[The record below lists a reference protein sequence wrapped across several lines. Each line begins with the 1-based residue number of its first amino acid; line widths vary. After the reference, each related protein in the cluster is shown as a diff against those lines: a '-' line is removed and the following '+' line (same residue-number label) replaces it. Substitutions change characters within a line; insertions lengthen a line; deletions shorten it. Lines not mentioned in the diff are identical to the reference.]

1 MHKLLSANLNRLRI
15 NKAFWLTVILMI
27 LVEIFLGWLVLKHN
41 STRIDIVLFISLQGI
56 GILTSVFFSLFLG
69 TEYSDGTIRNKIIAG
84 HKRSSVYLA
93 SFVTGIISITIIYLA
108 WIFIG
113 GILGIIAHA
122 SLLDIGIGKIALIGV
137 AGWLA
142 CVSYISIFNITGM
155 LSSSK
160 ARTSIICILT
170 SFILVFI
177 GLLCY
182 SLARP
187 GLLSGSKRVMFK
199 FLFDFNPFG
208 QTFQIMSIDDVPLL
222 WKLVKYSLL
231 LSSILTV
238 LGLYTF
244 SKKDLK

>member
-1 MHKLLSANLNRLRI
+1 
-15 NKAFWLTVILMI
+15 MI
-27 LVEIFLGWLVLKHN
+27 LVESFLGWLVLKQN

-69 TEYSDGTIRNKIIAG
+69 TEYSDGTMRNKLIVG

-93 SFVTGIISITIIYLA
+93 SFITGIISITLIYLC
-108 WIFIG
+108 WILTGCIF
-113 GILGIIAHA
+113 GIISHA
-122 SLLDIGIGKIALIGV
+122 SLNTDIGKIALIGV

-142 CVSYISIFNITGM
+142 CVSYISIFNLTGM

-170 SFILVFI
+170 AFILVFI

-187 GLLSGSKRVMFK
+187 GLLSGSKRIIFQ

-208 QTFQIMSIDDVPLL
+208 QTFQIMSIDVALL

-244 SKKDLK
+244 NKKDLK